1 MPLQEEA
8 HDWKRPWQDDSQPEE
23 DGEAAAE
30 RSWAKATDKKSILG
44 KRTAFGEEE
53 DDSSVPGVHRFF

>member
-1 MPLQEEA
+1 MQEEA

-30 RSWAKATDKKSILG
+30 RSWAKATDKKSIII
-44 KRTAFGEEE
+44 KEEE
-53 DDSSVPGVHRFF
+53 DR